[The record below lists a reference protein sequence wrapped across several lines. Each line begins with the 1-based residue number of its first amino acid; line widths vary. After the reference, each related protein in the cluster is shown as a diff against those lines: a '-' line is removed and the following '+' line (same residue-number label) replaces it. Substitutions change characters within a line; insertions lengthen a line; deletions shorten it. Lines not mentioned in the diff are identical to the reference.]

1 MQEVRAQECA
11 GQRDSGRSC
20 PVEIP
25 AQVLWEPE
33 GILECLPALARW
45 PDGSDGKSGRR
56 QGKKWHDNATLL
68 RAWSLSPAREALS
81 GAPCAKFAFAQTRL
95 RGTKLTPDTACL
107 V

>member
-11 GQRDSGRSC
+11 GRRDSGRSYHL
-20 PVEIP
+20 EIR

-33 GILECLPALARW
+33 CRYERLPAVARS

-68 RAWSLSPAREALS
+68 RALSLSPAREALS
-81 GAPCAKFAFAQTRL
+81 GAQYAKTAFAQTLL
-95 RGTKLTPDTACL
+95 RGS
-107 V
+107 